1 MSVAATD
8 VATQRP
14 DTGVPGGKLGRF
26 YPSTLV
32 LSLPEEADVLGR
44 LVAWGEAQAPV
55 RAMIL
60 TSARAR
66 ADARVDAL
74 SDYDV
79 ILFVSKTENF
89 SRSDVW
95 QSAYGQPSARWG
107 DEDELYGLRIYFR
120 GVVYGNGTKIDYSI
134 WPDALLELISTQPTL
149 PDRLDVGYRVL
160 LDKDERTAGWR
171 PPTYR
176 AHIPTRPTQAEYEAL
191 VSEFWWDTTYVAKG
205 LWRGE
210 VIFAKFA
217 LDHDAK
223 FGALRRFLEWLIEL
237 DHDWSL
243 RPGAYGRGLER
254 LLPDDVWSE
263 LSSTYVGA
271 DIEDNWN
278 ALFRTAALFR
288 KVATEVGDALGYTYP
303 QEIDDA
309 VTTHL
314 NDVRELVNEG

>member
-1 MSVAATD
+1 
-8 VATQRP
+8 
-14 DTGVPGGKLGRF
+14 
-26 YPSTLV
+26 
-32 LSLPEEADVLGR
+32 
-44 LVAWGEAQAPV
+44 
-55 RAMIL
+55 
-60 TSARAR
+60 
-66 ADARVDAL
+66 
-74 SDYDV
+74 
-79 ILFVSKTENF
+79 
-89 SRSDVW
+89 
-95 QSAYGQPSARWG
+95 
-107 DEDELYGLRIYFR
+107 
-120 GVVYGNGTKIDYSI
+120 
-134 WPDALLELISTQPTL
+134 
-149 PDRLDVGYRVL
+149 
-160 LDKDERTAGWR
+160 
-171 PPTYR
+171 
-176 AHIPTRPTQAEYEAL
+176 
-191 VSEFWWDTTYVAKG
+191 VAKG

-288 KVATEVGDALGYTYP
+288 KVATEVGDALGYAYP